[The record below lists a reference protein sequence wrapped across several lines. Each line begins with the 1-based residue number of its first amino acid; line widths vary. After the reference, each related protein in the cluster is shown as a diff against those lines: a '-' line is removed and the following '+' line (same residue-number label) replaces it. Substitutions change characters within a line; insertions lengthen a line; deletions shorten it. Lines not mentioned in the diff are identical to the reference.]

1 MNSLLSKRESSPI
14 RLIIA
19 DDHAL
24 LREGLKA
31 LLTLEP
37 DFLVT
42 GEVAAADDLQPTL
55 KTTACDVLILDLKMD
70 RLVLDEVEALSS
82 LTKVLVLTGS
92 ERVTDAFSALRAG
105 ARAIVQ
111 KKFAMK
117 HLVEAIR
124 AVADGLMWLP
134 PALQSLLA
142 KKLNV
147 SSGNQLTEREC
158 QIVNNVAV
166 GLKNAEIGRKLAISE
181 FTVKTHLTNIFQ
193 KLDIRDRVGLTL
205 YALRTGMVS
214 LPEDYR

>member
-1 MNSLLSKRESSPI
+1 MNSLLSKRDSSPI

-37 DFLVT
+37 DFLVM

-55 KTTACDVLILDLKMD
+55 KTTPCDVLILDLKMD

-117 HLVEAIR
+117 NLVEAIR

>member
-1 MNSLLSKRESSPI
+1 MKSKHSP
-14 RLIIA
+14 
-19 DDHAL
+19 H
-24 LREGLKA
+24 
-31 LLTLEP
+31 
-37 DFLVT
+37 
-42 GEVAAADDLQPTL
+42 
-55 KTTACDVLILDLKMD
+55 
-70 RLVLDEVEALSS
+70 

-92 ERVTDAFSALRAG
+92 ERITDAFSALRAG

-117 HLVEAIR
+117 NLVEAIR

-142 KKLNV
+142 KKLNA

>member
-1 MNSLLSKRESSPI
+1 
-14 RLIIA
+14 
-19 DDHAL
+19 
-24 LREGLKA
+24 KA
-31 LLTLEP
+31 TP
-37 DFLVT
+37 
-42 GEVAAADDLQPTL
+42 
-55 KTTACDVLILDLKMD
+55 CDILILDLKMD
-70 RLVLDEVEALSS
+70 RSVLDEVGTLSH

-92 ERVTDAFSALRAG
+92 ERIADAFSALRAG

-117 HLVEAIR
+117 NLVEAIR
-124 AVADGLMWLP
+124 VVADGHVWLSST
-134 PALQSLLA
+134 LQTLLA
-142 KKLNV
+142 SRLNAP
-147 SSGNQLTEREC
+147 SEDQLTEREC
-158 QIVNNVAV
+158 QIVNSVAV

>member
-42 GEVAAADDLQPTL
+42 GEVAAADDLQPIL
-55 KTTACDVLILDLKMD
+55 KTTPCDVLILDLKMD

-117 HLVEAIR
+117 NLVEAIR
-124 AVADGLMWLP
+124 AVADGLVWLP
-134 PALQSLLA
+134 PVLQSLLA

>member
-1 MNSLLSKRESSPI
+1 MNHGLSKTQSSPI

-19 DDHAL
+19 DDHEL

-31 LLTLEP
+31 LLSLEA
-37 DFLVT
+37 DFQIV
-42 GEVAAADDLQPTL
+42 GEVSRADELESLL
-55 KTTACDVLILDLKMD
+55 KSTPCDILILDLKMD
-70 RLVLDEVEALSS
+70 RSVLDDVAELSQ

-92 ERVTDAFSALRAG
+92 ERVADAFNALRAG

-111 KKFAMK
+111 KKFAVK
-117 HLVEAIR
+117 NLVEAIR
-124 AVADGLMWLP
+124 TVATGAVWLP
-134 PALQSLLA
+134 PTLQALLA
-142 KKLNV
+142 KQLNV
-147 SSGNQLTEREC
+147 PPSEHLTEREC
-158 QIVNNVAV
+158 EIVNSVAI

-193 KLDIRDRVGLTL
+193 KLDVRDRVGLTL

>member
-14 RLIIA
+14 QLIIA

-31 LLTLEP
+31 LLALES
-37 DFLVT
+37 DFLVM
-42 GEVAAADDLQPTL
+42 GEVATADDLQPTL
-55 KTTACDVLILDLKMD
+55 KTTSCDVLILDLKMD
-70 RLVLDEVEALSS
+70 RSVLDQIEALSP

-117 HLVEAIR
+117 NLVEAIR
-124 AVADGLMWLP
+124 AVADGLVWLP
-134 PALQSLLA
+134 PTLQSLLA

-147 SSGNQLTEREC
+147 SSDDQLTERER

-193 KLDIRDRVGLTL
+193 KLEIRDRVGLTL